1 MATVSGG
8 AALNKKLKEFA
19 KNFSGNQVRVGF
31 LENATEA
38 NGMSVPTV
46 AAINNFGA
54 PGAGIPARPFF
65 SDMIRDKSPGWA
77 EKGRRLLRHTN
88 YDGDAALALLGE
100 GIAGQLRQSIV
111 DTVSPPNAPV
121 TNVLK
126 DRFPTGV
133 YEFSDVQQAR
143 ADVKAGVTAPAGKV
157 LVWSGIMLG
166 SVDSE
171 VGPA

>member
-8 AALNKKLKEFA
+8 AALKKKLAEFA
-19 KNFSGNQVRVGF
+19 KNFSGNQVKVGF
-31 LENATEA
+31 LENATYA
-38 NGMSVPTV
+38 NGMSVPEV

-65 SDMIRDKSPGWA
+65 SDMIRDKSSGWA

-88 YDGDAALALLGE
+88 YDGDKALGLFGE
-100 GIAGQLRQSIV
+100 GIAGQLRQAIV

-126 DRFPTGV
+126 QRFPAGV
-133 YEFSDVQQAR
+133 YEFSDVQKAR
-143 ADVKAGVTAPAGKV
+143 ADVRAGVTAPAGKP
-157 LVWSGIMLG
+157 LVWSGIMLA